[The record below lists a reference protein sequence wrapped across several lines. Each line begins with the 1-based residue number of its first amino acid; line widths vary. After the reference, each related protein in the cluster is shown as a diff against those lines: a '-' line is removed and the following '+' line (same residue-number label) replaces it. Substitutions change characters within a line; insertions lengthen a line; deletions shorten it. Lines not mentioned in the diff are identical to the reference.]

1 MIGTSVSHY
10 RIVDK
15 LGSGGM
21 GEVYAAEDLHLART
35 VAIKFPLLTGDEPDS
50 AGRFLAEAR
59 AASGLDHPNIA
70 RVYDY
75 GEAPDGRPFLVMEL
89 VRGTTLSQTLRN
101 GSLTAAASI
110 GVVEKVLRALAE
122 AHRRGLVHR
131 DIKPGNVML
140 TESDDVKVLDF
151 GLAKPILDAPSS
163 GHSEAETRA
172 LDPTQT
178 ILGVVR
184 GTPEY
189 MSPEQARGLRLDARS
204 DLFSTGLVLYEC
216 LTGRSPFSYG
226 SRGDTLDAVLRA
238 DVSPPSAAKPGV
250 PRALDAITMKAL
262 AREPAARYQRADE
275 MLEDLAT
282 VTAAMTGTTS
292 GRMWAT
298 ATRFV
303 APVPRWLW
311 VAGPVLAI
319 AALTGWFVWRGRPHV
334 PPPEATAWYE
344 RGALALRDGAYFR
357 AGKALEQAVA
367 LDPGFSLAHARLAEA
382 RSELDDAQGAN
393 REMLAALPTQSGEV
407 ARGVAALYVDAIHR
421 TLLRD
426 FPGAIASYEALAR
439 QVPTAERAAVLV
451 DIGRVREKN
460 AEASKAVDAY
470 REAIR
475 TDPQSAAAHLRLA
488 ILLARQNQP
497 EYAAEFTLAEQ
508 LHQALGNPEGQAEVL
523 YRRGVSE
530 SARLRL
536 PDARADLEKA
546 VDLAHAIGSGYQEVA
561 ARLQLS
567 FVTLKEDQ
575 LEKAVQSAETA
586 IEQARRAGFNDLVA
600 QGLIDLG
607 SAQLVKGEYRQAEVN
622 FQEALDSARR
632 AGMLG
637 TEARAS
643 VSLASVH
650 QQQGATDRVVAD
662 VEPALSYF
670 QQAGFR
676 REEMLCLT
684 LIARANRDEGKD
696 AEALAAFERLISLA
710 QSQNAESQVG
720 LALQGAGSVLIRQGR
735 LPEAFE
741 YFQREYQSAGKTGNR
756 QELGYAQ
763 LNRATVLSELGRH
776 EEAANALKEARDL
789 AGPDTANVLAVLVID
804 LQARIALSQ
813 GMFRD
818 AAAAARQGIAAAVA
832 GGPARAEMRCIAGL
846 ALAHTGAGQDGR
858 RMCEE
863 GRSELRSVKDKAAL
877 ARADMLLAE
886 ILVAT
891 GAPREAQD
899 LIREHL
905 DAIDAAGN
913 KEAGWRAWALAARA
927 YRQGGDSRHA
937 AEAVR
942 NASMRLAELRSAW
955 GAAIDRYL
963 LRPDVRLL
971 QKDLK

>member
-21 GEVYAAEDLHLART
+21 GEVYAAEDLHLARS

-101 GSLTAAASI
+101 GSLTAAAGI

-140 TESDDVKVLDF
+140 TESGDVKVLDF

-163 GHSEAETRA
+163 AHSEAETRA

-226 SRGDTLDAVLRA
+226 SRGDTFDAVLRA

-250 PRALDAITMKAL
+250 SRALDAITMKAL

-275 MLEDLAT
+275 MLEDLASAS
-282 VTAAMTGTTS
+282 AALTMTTS
-292 GRMWAT
+292 GKMWAA
-298 ATRFV
+298 ATRFG
-303 APVPRWLW
+303 APAPRWLW
-311 VAGPVLAI
+311 VGGSVLVI

-334 PPPEATAWYE
+334 PPPEAAAWYE

-367 LDPGFSLAHARLAEA
+367 LDPKFSLAHARLAEA
-382 RSELDDAQGAN
+382 RSELDDAQGAD
-393 REMLAALPTQSGEV
+393 REMLAALPTQSGDV
-407 ARGVAALYVDAIHR
+407 AHGAAALYVDAIHR

-426 FPGAIASYEALAR
+426 FPGAIASYDALAR
-439 QVPTAERAAVLV
+439 QVPAAERAAVLV

-460 AEASKAVDAY
+460 AETSKALDAY
-470 REAIR
+470 RDAIR

-488 ILLARQNQP
+488 ILLGRQNDP
-497 EYAAEFTLAEQ
+497 ESTAEFSLAEH
-508 LHQALGNPEGQAEVL
+508 LHQTMGNPEGQAEVL

-530 SARLRL
+530 SGHLKL

-546 VDLAHAIGSGYQEVA
+546 VDLARAIGSRYQEIA

-567 FVTLKEDQ
+567 FVTLKEGQ
-575 LEKAVQSAETA
+575 LEKSAQLAAAALE
-586 IEQARRAGFNDLVA
+586 EARRAGFNDLVA

-607 SAQLVKGEYRQAEVN
+607 SAQLVKGEYRQADEN

-632 AGMLG
+632 SGMRA

-650 QQQGATDRVVAD
+650 QQQGASDRVVAD
-662 VEPALSYF
+662 VTPALNYF
-670 QQAGFR
+670 QQAGFQ

-696 AEALAAFERLISLA
+696 ADALAAFEKLISLA
-710 QSQNAESQVG
+710 QSQNAESQLA
-720 LALQGAGSVLIRQGR
+720 LALQGVGSVLLNEGR

-741 YFQREYQSAGKTGNR
+741 YSQREYQSAGKTGNR
-756 QELGYAQ
+756 QDLGYAQ
-763 LNRATVLSELGRH
+763 LNRATALWQLGRY
-776 EEAANALKEARDL
+776 EEAANALKDARDL
-789 AGPDTANVLAVLVID
+789 AGPGTATALAVLVVD
-804 LQARIALSQ
+804 LQAQIALSQ
-813 GMFRD
+813 GMFRE
-818 AAAAARQGIAAAVA
+818 AAVAARQSETAASGATRAVA
-832 GGPARAEMRCIAGL
+832 QCVAGL
-846 ALAHTGAGQDGR
+846 ALARTGAGQEGR

-863 GRSELRSVKDKAAL
+863 GRAARQSLKDRAAM
-877 ARADMLLAE
+877 ARVDLLLAE

-899 LIREHL
+899 PIREAL
-905 DAIDAAGN
+905 AAIDAAGD

-927 YRQGGDSRHA
+927 YRQGGDPGHA
-937 AEAVR
+937 AEAAR
-942 NASMRLAELRSAW
+942 NASARLAELRSAW

-963 LRPDVRLL
+963 QRPDVRML